1 MKQSKTYTFKVI
13 VEPDEDRWHAYC
25 PALLRQGAATWGYT
39 QEEALKSIE
48 EVVKM
53 VVESMIEHGDP
64 IPEGPKEEVEVF
76 PESRV
81 AVTV

>member
-1 MKQSKTYTFKVI
+1 MKTYTFKVV
-13 VEPDEDRWHAYC
+13 VEPDDDRWHVYC
-25 PALLRQGAATWGYT
+25 PVLEKYGASTWGKT
-39 QEEALKSIE
+39 KEEALKHIQ
-48 EVVKM
+48 EVAQ
-53 VVESMIEHGDP
+53 MIVDELIGDGEA